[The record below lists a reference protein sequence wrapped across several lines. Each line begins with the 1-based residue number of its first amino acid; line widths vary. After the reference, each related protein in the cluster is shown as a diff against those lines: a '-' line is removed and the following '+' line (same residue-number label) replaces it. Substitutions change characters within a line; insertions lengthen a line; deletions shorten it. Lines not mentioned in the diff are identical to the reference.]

1 MICRVNAHFV
11 DDFTVVTVVL
21 RSSLLVPG
29 MHGKDGNLE
38 LALDQFTEDSSLW
51 AWILD
56 GSLCAKERN
65 RIRQRPKE

>member
-11 DDFTVVTVVL
+11 DDFTVATVL

-38 LALDQFTEDSSLW
+38 LALDQFTEDSTRW
-51 AWILD
+51 VA
-56 GSLCAKERN
+56 LCTV
-65 RIRQRPKE
+65 QRREIGFTNDPKSMVPY